1 MNVVIYTRVSSKEQA
16 DGYSIAAQIK
26 LCTAYCEQREYQIV
40 QVFEEVESAK
50 RAGRPL
56 FNEMVRFVR
65 QSART
70 VDGIVFHKVD
80 RACRN
85 FKDYVTIDELAEKHG
100 IKLLFVEEEFPD
112 TAAGKLTFGLKIL
125 LAKHFI
131 DNLRS
136 ETLKGMTQKAETG
149 WRPGLAPFGY
159 RNVERS
165 GERIVDLN
173 SDEAPIVK
181 ELFEWYATGSYSVRE
196 LCRKFSDSGYRFR
209 RSGTLH
215 KAHAHRILNNR
226 FYIGELHW
234 SNKVYAGAHQAII
247 SHRLFDQVQAVLNNH
262 NRPRQQQHDFAWT
275 GYLVCGHCGCA
286 ITAEIKKGRY
296 TYYHCTQSKGKCP
309 QPWIRERDLEE
320 RLGEWLKRIAISD
333 AVLESIRDAL
343 HDLQG
348 QKKEL
353 QAQEM
358 ERLQSRY
365 QRLQGC
371 LDKAYEDKLD
381 GRISEAFWTRR
392 SAAWYA
398 ELGKVR
404 EELAAFENANRSYT
418 QEGLKILELA
428 QRAHSIWLRA
438 NSVEKRKLLEFAS
451 SNSVLVDG
459 SPSVTGRR
467 PFDLLVKGPDSDDWG
482 SSPDE
487 LRTEL
492 RAFLVSEEAEYM
504 GRLAAKWVA

>member
-1 MNVVIYTRVSSKEQA
+1 MTIIIASRNDDGLALSGVVMNVVIYTRVSSKEQA

-196 LCRKFSDSGYRFR
+196 LDRK
-209 RSGTLH
+209 
-215 KAHAHRILNNR
+215 
-226 FYIGELHW
+226 
-234 SNKVYAGAHQAII
+234 
-247 SHRLFDQVQAVLNNH
+247 
-262 NRPRQQQHDFAWT
+262 
-275 GYLVCGHCGCA
+275 
-286 ITAEIKKGRY
+286 
-296 TYYHCTQSKGKCP
+296 
-309 QPWIRERDLEE
+309 
-320 RLGEWLKRIAISD
+320 
-333 AVLESIRDAL
+333 
-343 HDLQG
+343 
-348 QKKEL
+348 
-353 QAQEM
+353 
-358 ERLQSRY
+358 
-365 QRLQGC
+365 
-371 LDKAYEDKLD
+371 
-381 GRISEAFWTRR
+381 
-392 SAAWYA
+392 
-398 ELGKVR
+398 
-404 EELAAFENANRSYT
+404 
-418 QEGLKILELA
+418 
-428 QRAHSIWLRA
+428 
-438 NSVEKRKLLEFAS
+438 SV
-451 SNSVLVDG
+451 V
-459 SPSVTGRR
+459 
-467 PFDLLVKGPDSDDWG
+467 
-482 SSPDE
+482 
-487 LRTEL
+487 
-492 RAFLVSEEAEYM
+492 
-504 GRLAAKWVA
+504 